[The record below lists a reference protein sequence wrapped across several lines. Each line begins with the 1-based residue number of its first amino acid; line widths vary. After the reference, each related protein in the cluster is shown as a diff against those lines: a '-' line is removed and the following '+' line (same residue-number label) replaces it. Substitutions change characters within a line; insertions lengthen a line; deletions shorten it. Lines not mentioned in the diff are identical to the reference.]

1 MLRQRPPLEPVEAA
15 EERGVADE
23 EDRRKTEGLS
33 EIEVT
38 TSTAPWK
45 SLGSGKL

>member
-1 MLRQRPPLEPVEAA
+1 M
-15 EERGVADE
+15 ADE

-45 SLGSGKL
+45 PPRLWQALADVLLVCTSWLTRPRP